1 MYKKKMSKSEIS
13 CPYKLKSKH
22 PASHIWEWQCELN
35 EGLRMCSRDALIWD
49 GVASVYLCVIVH
61 AFHWSATIFHYV
73 VYVLIP
79 EAIECHIKTK
89 PEAEN

>member
-1 MYKKKMSKSEIS
+1 
-13 CPYKLKSKH
+13 
-22 PASHIWEWQCELN
+22 
-35 EGLRMCSRDALIWD
+35 MCSRDALIWD

-73 VYVLIP
+73 VYVLSP